1 MSDTPF
7 QYAAVDWNRPLGG
20 VHIDEFGRSRTT
32 PGLTIGTHYR
42 ETYVLH
48 FITAG
53 KGRFTYGG
61 ETAHLRAGQAF
72 LMTPGVPYYYIPD
85 EADPWEYYWICFDG
99 DGAPDLLA
107 AAGVKSDPPYFYYE
121 PSDIIDLQAFIDRFP
136 YALHNLDMPDQLMAL
151 SRLFEVMA
159 RLSSRAAQSTPLS
172 DPVRAAV
179 AFMENHYFRDFD
191 ITDLCR
197 RLHVSRPYF
206 TQIFTRET
214 GQSPAAYLT
223 ALRISKSKRLLEDNP
238 SLAVAEVARA
248 VGYDNPARFSK
259 AFRRLEGVSPKSRL
273 RRRSARTPS

>member
-61 ETAHLRAGQAF
+61 ETVHLRAGQAF

-159 RLSSRAAQSTPLS
+159 RLSSPTFGISTLITVAPISASSIPQYGPASTRVRSNTTTPLS
-172 DPVRAAV
+172 TFP
-179 AFMENHYFRDFD
+179 
-191 ITDLCR
+191 
-197 RLHVSRPYF
+197 
-206 TQIFTRET
+206 
-214 GQSPAAYLT
+214 
-223 ALRISKSKRLLEDNP
+223 
-238 SLAVAEVARA
+238 
-248 VGYDNPARFSK
+248 
-259 AFRRLEGVSPKSRL
+259 
-273 RRRSARTPS
+273 